1 MTWTFIVLVTM
12 VYADITSDLRFA
24 ILGDFGLFT
33 VDYIV
38 SAVHICQ
45 TKIFCRRHTILLTLQ
60 SMNYISVN
68 P

>member
-38 SAVHICQ
+38 SAVHICYLSDQ
-45 TKIFCRRHTILLTLQ
+45 DIL
-60 SMNYISVN
+60 
-68 P
+68 